1 MFSVSGSG
9 FQKPLF
15 HTQESEDEEEML
27 RRAITMSLGVQMDT
41 GAEKEEENETQC
53 FNCCLT

>member
-1 MFSVSGSG
+1 
-9 FQKPLF
+9 
-15 HTQESEDEEEML
+15 ML